1 MRDAVA
7 IVPPVAWLAV
17 WNRNITIHR
26 KQEKSKEWHSGD
38 EEDQDDEE
46 DDDNG
51 NDNPDRNRSGVL
63 YGRIYRSNDG
73 GGAAHGD
80 TEDDRTQG
88 DLLTRR
94 IGLAQGLIDFTRC
107 FHAPSIRRRACHC

>member
-17 WNRNITIHR
+17 WNRNITIDR
-26 KQEKSKEWHSGD
+26 KQENGKEQHGD
-38 EEDQDDEE
+38 DDEDRDDK
-46 DDDNG
+46 DDDN
-51 NDNPDRNRSGVL
+51 DDSDRNRSGVL
-63 YGRIYRSNDG
+63 YGRIYRSD
-73 GGAAHGD
+73 GGAAAPGD
-80 TEDDRTQG
+80 TEDDRAQR

-107 FHAPSIRRRACHC
+107 IYAPSIRRRACHC